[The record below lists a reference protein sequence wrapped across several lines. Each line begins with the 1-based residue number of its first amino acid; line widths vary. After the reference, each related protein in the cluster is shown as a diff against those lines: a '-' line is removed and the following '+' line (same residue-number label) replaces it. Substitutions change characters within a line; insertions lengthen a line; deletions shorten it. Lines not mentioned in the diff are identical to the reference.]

1 MNIVKELPNNT
12 FILENVFDDIS
23 IFDDIISDC
32 KKHEDLGNFFARI
45 EILNKKNK
53 DIFGLH
59 KNYNELTNSEKFLF
73 DNSDYIKN
81 DNIIIDRKDC
91 DIKIENSIRDK
102 IVSKVKEALY
112 LIYPPELYGNFSN
125 KYDSIIKYGPGYKM
139 NRHKDNGP
147 LSRTCTAVLYCNTMK
162 PEYAGG
168 EVLFYDD
175 STNEEIFKYRP
186 NLNEL
191 VLFDSYYNKNTIEH
205 SVTEIKNWER
215 YVYRIY
221 FNV

>member
-1 MNIVKELPNNT
+1 MNGSTMPRN
-12 FILENVFDDIS
+12 
-23 IFDDIISDC
+23 
-32 KKHEDLGNFFARI
+32 
-45 EILNKKNK
+45 
-53 DIFGLH
+53 
-59 KNYNELTNSEKFLF
+59 
-73 DNSDYIKN
+73 
-81 DNIIIDRKDC
+81 NIIIDRKDC